1 MNRSAY
7 KKDKKTIIY
16 LPILIGIIIIAIFIS
31 IEIFSL
37 ATEKE
42 VSVND
47 TLLVENTIEENSII
61 QNNKNEVEN
70 KIENKA
76 IPADKEEN
84 KKESFV
90 KDTTAL
96 KQINT
101 KTRKTASG
109 KKYTSIGLV
118 NIPSLGIKYQILSE
132 TSAELLKISVNKYWG
147 ANPNEVGN
155 MCILGHNYKNSKF
168 FGNLPKIRKGAKV
181 YITDLEGRTLTY
193 KVYETKIITE
203 DDLSCTSQKTDG
215 KTEITLITCYY
226 EPGDKHASKRFIA
239 KARVE

>member
-7 KKDKKTIIY
+7 KKDKKIVIY
-16 LPILIGIIIIAIFIS
+16 LPIVIGIIIMSVFIS

-42 VSVND
+42 IPISD
-47 TLLVENTIEENSII
+47 TISENSEV
-61 QNNKNEVEN
+61 QNTVNETKNEVQNVVVPSME
-70 KIENKA
+70 
-76 IPADKEEN
+76 EEN
-84 KKESFV
+84 KKNNFV

-101 KTRKTASG
+101 KTRKTSNG

-168 FGNLPKIRKGAKV
+168 FGNLPKIKKGTKV

-203 DDLSCTSQKTDG
+203 DDLSCTSQKTNG

-226 EPGDKHASKRFIA
+226 ETGDKHASKRFIA

>member
-1 MNRSAY
+1 MNRLTHRR
-7 KKDKKTIIY
+7 DKKIIIY
-16 LPILIGIIIIAIFIS
+16 LPVLIGIIIMAIFIS

-37 ATEKE
+37 AIEKE
-42 VSVND
+42 ISISD
-47 TLLVENTIEENSII
+47 TILENSEV
-61 QNNKNEVEN
+61 QNTVNEIENEVQN
-70 KIENKA
+70 VI
-76 IPADKEEN
+76 IHSKEAQN
-84 KKESFV
+84 KKNNFV

-101 KTRKTASG
+101 KTRKTSDG

-168 FGNLPKIRKGAKV
+168 FGNLPKIKKGAKV

-226 EPGDKHASKRFIA
+226 APGDKHASKRFIA

>member
-1 MNRSAY
+1 MNRLTHRR
-7 KKDKKTIIY
+7 DKKIIIY
-16 LPILIGIIIIAIFIS
+16 LPVLIGIVIMAIFIS

-37 ATEKE
+37 AIEKE
-42 VSVND
+42 ISISD
-47 TLLVENTIEENSII
+47 TILENSEV
-61 QNNKNEVEN
+61 QNTVNEIENEVQNEVQN
-70 KIENKA
+70 VI
-76 IPADKEEN
+76 IHSKEAQN
-84 KKESFV
+84 KKNNFV

-101 KTRKTASG
+101 KTRKTSDG

-168 FGNLPKIRKGAKV
+168 FGNLSKIKKGAKV

-226 EPGDKHASKRFIA
+226 APGDKHASKRFIA

>member
-1 MNRSAY
+1 MNRSAL
-7 KKDKKTIIY
+7 IY
-16 LPILIGIIIIAIFIS
+16 LPILIGIIIMAIVIS

-42 VSVND
+42 IPVND
-47 TLLVENTIEENSII
+47 ILLEENNIT
-61 QNNKNEVEN
+61 QNEIVSSS
-70 KIENKA
+70 
-76 IPADKEEN
+76 KEEN
-84 KKESFV
+84 DEKKDDKKNDDESNFV

-101 KTRKTASG
+101 KTRKTAKG
-109 KKYTSIGLV
+109 KSYTSIGLV

-132 TSAELLKISVNKYWG
+132 TSEELLRISVNKYWG

-168 FGNLPKIRKGAKV
+168 FGNLPKIKKGAKV
-181 YITDLEGRTLTY
+181 YITDLNGKTLTY
-193 KVYETKIITE
+193 KVYETRIISDE
-203 DDLSCTSQKTDG
+203 DLSCTSQKTDG

>member
-1 MNRSAY
+1 MNRLTHRR
-7 KKDKKTIIY
+7 DKKIIIY
-16 LPILIGIIIIAIFIS
+16 LPVLIGIIIMAIFIS

-37 ATEKE
+37 AIEKE
-42 VSVND
+42 ISISD
-47 TLLVENTIEENSII
+47 TILENSEV
-61 QNNKNEVEN
+61 QNTVNEIENEVQNEVQN
-70 KIENKA
+70 VI
-76 IPADKEEN
+76 IHSKEAQN
-84 KKESFV
+84 KKNNFV

-101 KTRKTASG
+101 KTRKTSDG

-118 NIPSLGIKYQILSE
+118 NIPGLGIKYQILSE

-168 FGNLPKIRKGAKV
+168 FGNLPKIKKGAKV

-226 EPGDKHASKRFIA
+226 APGDKHASKRFIA

>member
-1 MNRSAY
+1 MNRLTHRR
-7 KKDKKTIIY
+7 DKKIIIY
-16 LPILIGIIIIAIFIS
+16 LPVLIGIIIMAIFIS

-37 ATEKE
+37 AIEKE
-42 VSVND
+42 ISISD
-47 TLLVENTIEENSII
+47 TILENSEV
-61 QNNKNEVEN
+61 QNTVNEIENEVQNEVQN
-70 KIENKA
+70 VI
-76 IPADKEEN
+76 IHSKEAQN
-84 KKESFV
+84 KKNNFV

-101 KTRKTASG
+101 KTRKTSDG

-168 FGNLPKIRKGAKV
+168 FGNLSKIKKGAKV

-226 EPGDKHASKRFIA
+226 APGDKHASKRFIA